1 MQILP
6 SSIRSIGAG
15 LRPRLACEVRPQRII
30 AARSNDIS
38 GAIAALSS
46 SDLPPGTLVP
56 SLRSGNIVDRSS
68 FITALQRALN
78 PLAGRSKNITLVVP
92 DSAVRVL
99 LLDFDTL
106 PSRPSEALS
115 VVRFR
120 LKKLLPFE
128 ADDAGVSYQIMSNDH
143 GLLRVVAAAMPHEVL
158 DEYELA
164 VRDAGYEPG
173 AILPS
178 TLASL
183 TLLSPATTASN
194 AALIVNANSYA
205 VTTAIVRGS
214 VILLH
219 RTLDFTAEVPVL
231 PEVRSEESAQAAPP
245 APPAIP
251 IFATNLNEAP
261 PIVTAYVEPAPTWNL
276 AHEPDAEEESTP
288 YSGTNFDG
296 SPIAAEAAMQTDML
310 HEEEAEIEKIEEA
323 EIEKIEE
330 AEIEKI
336 EEAEIVQQLDAAA
349 ENAAVETDVAQAI
362 SIAVAYFEDTLNA
375 PPSQILSAGALD
387 AQALEQVLA
396 HDGFDELLPHVHEI
410 VPAALLAADAASAS
424 IPRNLLAGVA
434 GALATGDTQS

>member
-15 LRPRLACEVRPQRII
+15 LRPRLACEVRPHRII
-30 AARSNDIS
+30 AASSNDAS
-38 GAIAALSS
+38 GVIAAISS
-46 SDLPPGTLVP
+46 ADLPPGALVP
-56 SLRSGNIVDRSS
+56 SLRAGNIADRGI
-68 FITALQRALN
+68 FISALQRALD
-78 PLAGRSKNITLVVP
+78 PLAGRSKDITLVVP

-106 PSRPSEALS
+106 PSRPAEALP

-128 ADDAGVSYQIMSNDH
+128 ADDAGVSYQIMSQDRN
-143 GLLRVVAAAMPHEVL
+143 LLRVVAAAMPREVL

-183 TLLSPATTASN
+183 TLLSPATTATS

-219 RTLDFTAEVPVL
+219 RTLDFTAEVPSL
-231 PEVRSEESAQAAPP
+231 AEVREETAPALPAAPP
-245 APPAIP
+245 AVP

-261 PIVTAYVEPAPTWNL
+261 PVVTAYVEPAPTWDL
-276 AHEPDAEEESTP
+276 AHEPGVEEESTP
-288 YSGTNFDG
+288 YPGESFGG
-296 SPIAAEAAMQTDML
+296 SPVAAEAAMQTEVL
-310 HEEEAEIEKIEEA
+310 RQEEAEIAVESFAASMEE
-323 EIEKIEE
+323 
-330 AEIEKI
+330 
-336 EEAEIVQQLDAAA
+336 
-349 ENAAVETDVAQAI
+349 AAVEADVAQAI
-362 SIAVAYFEDTLNA
+362 SVAAAYFEDTLNSM
-375 PPSQILSAGALD
+375 PSQILSAGMLD
-387 AQALEQVLA
+387 AQSLEQVLA
-396 HDGFDELLPHVHEI
+396 HDGFDELMPNVREI
-410 VPAALLAADAASAS
+410 VPAALLAADAASS
-424 IPRNLLAGVA
+424 SVPRSLLAGVA